1 MNKLALAIL
10 AILLLGSGTGTSAQE
25 KISVRLDLTPG
36 GSQAALHLA
45 VVKGWFKEVGL
56 DVDVQDGR
64 GSVDTLQ
71 LVASGQVDFGWVGL
85 GPMAVARENGLNVKS
100 VAGVFRK
107 TDLAMIVDEQSPI
120 KEPKDIRGKRVA
132 VFTTS
137 TWVPFIDP
145 FLRAGGLTKNDV
157 EMVYVA
163 PATLFATYAAGQA
176 DALLS
181 LGPFALPLVNPKRKS
196 RAILAADY
204 GIVYPSFGL
213 VVKED
218 SIAARRHLVAN
229 LVKVVM
235 RSWKYIYDGHEEEAV
250 DAVQTLRPGV
260 KLDHAV
266 LLEQLRLYRDFL
278 DTPNSRGQAMGV
290 QNDKDWEA
298 SIKSMEGAGLLKPGR
313 KPAEFYTN
321 EFVD

>member
-1 MNKLALAIL
+1 M
-10 AILLLGSGTGTSAQE
+10 TSRWCTWR
-25 KISVRLDLTPG
+25 RLRF
-36 GSQAALHLA
+36 SRLH
-45 VVKGWFKEVGL
+45 
-56 DVDVQDGR
+56 
-64 GSVDTLQ
+64 
-71 LVASGQVDFGWVGL
+71 
-85 GPMAVARENGLNVKS
+85 
-100 VAGVFRK
+100 
-107 TDLAMIVDEQSPI
+107 
-120 KEPKDIRGKRVA
+120 
-132 VFTTS
+132 
-137 TWVPFIDP
+137 
-145 FLRAGGLTKNDV
+145 
-157 EMVYVA
+157 
-163 PATLFATYAAGQA
+163 AAGQA
-176 DALLS
+176 DALLLS
-181 LGPFALPLVNPKRKS
+181 WPFAGFLGQPKRKS

-250 DAVQTLRPGV
+250 DEVQDFRPGV